1 MRLVTQPAAQANAR
15 RGGEMRSTV
24 TDKEKRKQ
32 HEEVWKCRSNFPKKK
47 TEPQSIF
54 DMSDLAQR
62 LEAAD
67 SVWIQQIFSNV
78 LQLGDGVWFR
88 D

>member
-1 MRLVTQPAAQANAR
+1 
-15 RGGEMRSTV
+15 
-24 TDKEKRKQ
+24 
-32 HEEVWKCRSNFPKKK
+32 
-47 TEPQSIF
+47 
-54 DMSDLAQR
+54 MSDLAQR

-88 D
+88 DYNN

>member
-1 MRLVTQPAAQANAR
+1 
-15 RGGEMRSTV
+15 
-24 TDKEKRKQ
+24 
-32 HEEVWKCRSNFPKKK
+32 
-47 TEPQSIF
+47 
-54 DMSDLAQR
+54 MSDLAQR

-67 SVWIQQIFSNV
+67 SVWIQQISSNV